1 MCGMSQPPN
10 NRSSAT
16 PPARP
21 DASMS
26 LLTHVMDHGLDEG
39 YAQATAQRRADGT
52 AGLPRT
58 LKAKLGLAAGLV
70 IAAMVVTLGAAQ
82 ARVSAP
88 VLAKERQELIDRVKR
103 ADEHADGVERDI
115 ERLRGTVADRQR
127 AALKQQGGGDEG
139 QLVGLLSGATEVRGP
154 GVKLVVDDAK
164 GSSSGGGGGPR
175 ESAGF
180 SDTGRVRDRDMQRI
194 VNGLWQSGAE
204 AVSIN
209 GQRLTALS
217 AIRAAG
223 DAILVDN
230 KPLVPPYEVLAIGDK
245 KRLGPTF
252 QNSADGQYLHVL
264 QESYG
269 IRYGLTAEND
279 VRLLYRREPDRT
291 DSYSRRA
298 EEGCIVIA
306 VLGLVAGVVAGLLVR
321 PEVLGRGGALSADRR
336 GGGAG
341 RGVRRSA
348 RDAGRHLRG
357 QGLRGVVPVERG
369 GRRVDRLP
377 R

>member
-127 AALKQQGGGDEG
+127 AALKQQGGGDQG

-245 KRLGPTF
+245 KRLGTTF

-279 VRLLYRREPDRT
+279 VRLPAASSLTVRT
-291 DSYSRRA
+291 ATA
-298 EEGCIVIA
+298 EE
-306 VLGLVAGVVAGLLVR
+306 
-321 PEVLGRGGALSADRR
+321 PKKGAS
-336 GGGAG
+336 
-341 RGVRRSA
+341 
-348 RDAGRHLRG
+348 
-357 QGLRGVVPVERG
+357 
-369 GRRVDRLP
+369 
-377 R
+377 